1 MHTIWVRLNAVV
13 FFGLT
18 VLLGLSCLAAVSKIG
33 HSYMHQ
39 PGKWMDAWWPAV
51 VEGIALSIQTYIFH
65 TNPLLFFRIHRNHAC
80 AHLLT
85 VIHKLE
91 LKTLKSLKSHGGV
104 DRALLSFDI
113 HADMEPAFH
122 WNVKQLFVYV
132 VASYETESKKIN
144 QVVIWDK
151 ILEAIDPVKEIK
163 QENVF
168 VKYAL
173 VDQGDQLRGKDVQ
186 LQLMWDHMPITGFV
200 YMGEQAKETM
210 TQFTLPSEYQ

>member
-1 MHTIWVRLNAVV
+1 LGIPGNTNRVSIYSNAREGGN
-13 FFGLT
+13 F
-18 VLLGLSCLAAVSKIG
+18 LSKKWNEEYSKIEFLT
-33 HSYMHQ
+33 
-39 PGKWMDAWWPAV
+39 KLV
-51 VEGIALSIQTYIFH
+51 ALIF
-65 TNPLLFFRIHRNHAC
+65 TT
-80 AHLLT
+80 T

-163 QENVF
+163 QDNVF

-173 VDQGDQLRGKDVQ
+173 VDQGDELRGKDVQ
-186 LQLMWDHMPITGFV
+186 LQLMWDHMPITGFL
-200 YMGEQAKETM
+200 YMGEQPKETM